1 MTTLSEQFQSADW
14 KKEKHVPVIDAPDSV
29 AAGEIFEVNLCIGKE
44 VPHPNSTEH
53 HIRWIALYF
62 KAEGG
67 KFTHEVGRFSFDS
80 HGESADGADKG
91 PVYTDHVVTARLRID
106 KSGVLFAS
114 SLCNIHG
121 LWQNSK
127 QIAVV

>member
-1 MTTLSEQFQSADW
+1 MTTLSEQFQGADW
-14 KKEKHVPVIDAPDSV
+14 KKEKHVPFIEAPDSV
-29 AAGEIFEVNLCIGKE
+29 AAGKTFEVNLCIGKE
-44 VPHPNSTEH
+44 IPHPNTTEH

-62 KAEGG
+62 KPESA
-67 KFTHEVGRFSFDS
+67 KFTYEVGRFSFDA
-80 HGESADGADKG
+80 HGESAEGADKG
-91 PVYTDHVVTARLRID
+91 PVYTDHVVTARLRIE

-127 QIAVV
+127 PIAVV